1 MILASGARG
10 PGFKSRTSPAFRFC
24 RSQTERPKVILTWK
38 GTEAGLE
45 RDPSELSA
53 SKCAG
58 SSFVLSRHSG
68 VRKGLTVHSP
78 QCPGKREGAS
88 ELGQALAFCSPTY
101 CLVPPL
107 DRQSLVA
114 V

>member
-24 RSQTERPKVILTWK
+24 RSQTERPSVILTWK

-58 SSFVLSRHSG
+58 SSFVLSRHPG
-68 VRKGLTVHSP
+68 VRKGLLSVPRRGKAPTNLGKHSLS
-78 QCPGKREGAS
+78 AS
-88 ELGQALAFCSPTY
+88 SHTAWCHLSTARAWLRFN
-101 CLVPPL
+101 
-107 DRQSLVA
+107 
-114 V
+114 